1 MQKKTEKSGDSA
13 DCLWGKIPEPNIL
26 AEKTLHSM
34 PCLSLE
40 FFVRLR
46 LHTRLT
52 LINAI
57 ILITLMAFF
66 AFFSINALEKVW
78 FAEAVKDIDN
88 LSETILRTT
97 HHQMLSDDR
106 PRVYQT
112 ISEVGQQPGVR
123 YVRLVNKDGE
133 IRYSTRV
140 DEIGTQVDKRAPACI
155 MCHGAP
161 QSAPLVAA
169 SSMSRSHQ
177 FTDMDGEKFL
187 GMARAIYNQPT
198 CSTAAC
204 HFHSAQEQLLG
215 VLDVAVSLT
224 EMSTLVRT
232 FKQQMILSTFGLLA
246 ALSLGLF
253 FVTRRFI
260 QRPIADLLVH
270 TQRLARGDLSG
281 RIEAARHDEL
291 GELEESFNE
300 MTAHLQLAQ
309 DELYLLASSL
319 ETKVEE
325 RTRALQQMQSQL
337 VRSEKLASLGELV
350 AGIAHEINNPLT
362 GILVFANLLNEDGR
376 LHPDLRADLAVIQRE
391 TQRCSAIVQRLLAF
405 SREAP
410 PQKKR
415 VDLHLLLDNT
425 LQLLEKQ
432 PNFRNIELIRSYAP
446 ELPAIEVDEG
456 QISQVFMNI
465 LLNAVQAMPD
475 GGPLKVQTQQVAG
488 ERVEIVIADR
498 GCGLDEAQLARIF
511 DPFYTTKPTG
521 TGLGLSVSYGIIESH
536 GGSIRVESKVAQG
549 TEIRIEL
556 PIAAASRPVESS
568 HAADA

>member
-1 MQKKTEKSGDSA
+1 
-13 DCLWGKIPEPNIL
+13 
-26 AEKTLHSM
+26 M
-34 PCLSLE
+34 P
-40 FFVRLR
+40 LR
-46 LHTRLT
+46 LNTRLT

-57 ILITLMAFF
+57 ILITLMALL

-78 FAEAVKDIDN
+78 FAEAVKDLDN

-123 YVRLVNKDGE
+123 HVRLVNKDGE
-133 IRYSTRV
+133 IRYSTHA
-140 DEIGTQVDKRAPACI
+140 DEIGTQVDKQAPACI
-155 MCHGAP
+155 MCHGVP
-161 QSAPLVAA
+161 QSAPLVDA

-177 FTDMDGEKFL
+177 FTDRGGEKFL

-198 CSTAAC
+198 CSTAPC
-204 HFHSAQEQLLG
+204 HYHGAQEQLLG

-224 EMSTLVRT
+224 EMSTLVSN
-232 FKQQMILSTFGLLA
+232 FKQQVILSSFGLLM
-246 ALSLGLF
+246 ALSLSLF
-253 FVTRRFI
+253 FVTRWFI

-270 TQRLARGDLSG
+270 TQRLAQGDLSA
-281 RIEAARHDEL
+281 RIEPVRRDEL
-291 GELEESFNE
+291 GELEDAFNE
-300 MTAHLQLAQ
+300 MTAHLQFTQ
-309 DELYLLASSL
+309 EELHHLASSL

-325 RTRALQQMQSQL
+325 RTQQLQAMQSQL
-337 VRSEKLASLGELV
+337 VRSGKLASLGELV

-362 GILVFANLLNEDGR
+362 GILVFANLLDDDVR

-410 PQKKR
+410 PQKKS
-415 VDLHLLLDNT
+415 VDLHPLLDNT

-432 PNFRNIELIRSYAP
+432 PSFKNIQLIRNYAP
-446 ELPAIEVDEG
+446 DLPAIEVDEG
-456 QISQVFMNI
+456 QLSQVFMNI

-475 GGPLKVQTQQVAG
+475 GGPLKLQTLPIAG
-488 ERVEIVIADR
+488 ERVEIVITDR
-498 GCGLDEAQLARIF
+498 GCGMDEPQLARIF

-536 GGSIRVESKVAQG
+536 GGNIRVESKVEQG

-556 PIAAASRPVESS
+556 PIAGVSHPAEPTHEGSS
-568 HAADA
+568 SGH

>member
-1 MQKKTEKSGDSA
+1 M
-13 DCLWGKIPEPNIL
+13 
-26 AEKTLHSM
+26 
-34 PCLSLE
+34 
-40 FFVRLR
+40 RLR

-52 LINAI
+52 LVNAI

-133 IRYSTRV
+133 IRYSTRF

-155 MCHGAP
+155 MCHGAS

-187 GMARAIYNQPT
+187 GMTRAIYNQPT

-232 FKQQMILSTFGLLA
+232 FKQQMILSTFGLLV

-253 FVTRRFI
+253 FATRRFI
-260 QRPIADLLVH
+260 QRPIADLLAH

-488 ERVEIVIADR
+488 ERVEISITDR

-549 TEIRIEL
+549 TEIRIDL